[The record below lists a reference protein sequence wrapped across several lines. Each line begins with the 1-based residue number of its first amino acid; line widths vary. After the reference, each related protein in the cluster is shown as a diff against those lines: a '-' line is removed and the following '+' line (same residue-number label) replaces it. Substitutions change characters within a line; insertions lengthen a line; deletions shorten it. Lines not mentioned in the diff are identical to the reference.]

1 MPPERNENIYLH
13 DIFKAVSKII
23 GLTKNMNFV
32 MFSKDERTIDAVLY
46 NFTMIGEAAR
56 HIPETTRQAYPD
68 IPWMDMQDMR
78 NLVIHEYFGVDLQ
91 IVWKTIKDDLPPLLD
106 MLMHALKKSA
116 PG

>member
-1 MPPERNENIYLH
+1 MPPDRNKNIYLQ

-23 GLTKNMNFV
+23 VLTEGMDFRR
-32 MFSKDERTIDAVLY
+32 FSKDERTVDAVLY
-46 NFTMIGEAAR
+46 NFAIIGEAAR
-56 HIPETTRQAYPD
+56 HTPETTRQAYPD

-106 MLMHALKKSA
+106 MLMHALKKSG